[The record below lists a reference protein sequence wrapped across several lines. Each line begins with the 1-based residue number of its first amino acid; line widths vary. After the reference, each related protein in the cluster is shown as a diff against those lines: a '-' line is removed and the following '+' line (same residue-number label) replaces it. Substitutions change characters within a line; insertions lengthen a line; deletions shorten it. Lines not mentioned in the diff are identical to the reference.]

1 MLKGGS
7 DHHHE
12 RGTIYICGTL
22 ISDVVVVA
30 CWWVF
35 LQILKNKFPLPA
47 VFDEELPWESIEL
60 GEILEGIEGSTPQFQ
75 VAPVV
80 FRLIWLSLSQ
90 STKVFQST
98 FSMDA
103 LR

>member
-22 ISDVVVVA
+22 ISDVVLMFF
-30 CWWVF
+30 F
-35 LQILKNKFPLPA
+35 LQISNNKFLLSA
-47 VFDEELPWESIEL
+47 VFDEELPWENIEL
-60 GEILEGIEGSTPQFQ
+60 AEILEGIEGSTPQFQ

-98 FSMDA
+98 SWMGA